1 MTSQRPRV
9 EEAGAIYH
17 VCARGA
23 VGQDIF
29 RDGTDRQ
36 RYLQFLAR
44 TVRWATWHCLS
55 YCLMGNHIHLLLETP
70 KPNLADGMMRFH
82 GRYATWFNRRHGL
95 RGHVFQG
102 RYVPVRITSDRQLW
116 TTLAYI
122 VDNPVDAGFCS
133 TPDGWPWS
141 SHAAILND
149 TAPPWLAESRLFAFL
164 GELGGDPRTRYA
176 ELVKRPG
183 RLSWGA

>member
-82 GRYATWFNRRHGL
+82 GRYATAPVSPMTRRAS
-95 RGHVFQG
+95 RVEQ
-102 RYVPVRITSDRQLW
+102 VPSFGVRVVGD
-116 TTLAYI
+116 
-122 VDNPVDAGFCS
+122 
-133 TPDGWPWS
+133 
-141 SHAAILND
+141 
-149 TAPPWLAESRLFAFL
+149 LFAL
-164 GELGGDPRTRYA
+164 A
-176 ELVKRPG
+176 
-183 RLSWGA
+183 A